1 MDGVYFEHTQK
12 CYLRITVEASWE
24 EARSK
29 CQLSSNGDLA
39 SLSDSYWFLFNNY
52 FDWNF
57 PDYWVGG
64 ERVVDGDWRW
74 SDGSKWKNVYWA
86 KGQPNES
93 EWHNAAMYI
102 HNNHTYNI
110 WYDGQKLEQ
119 KQFIRQYSL

>member
-64 ERVVDGDWRW
+64 ERVDGD
-74 SDGSKWKNVYWA
+74 
-86 KGQPNES
+86 GQMGPNG
-93 EWHNAAMYI
+93 AMYI
-102 HNNHTYNI
+102 
-110 WYDGQKLEQ
+110 GQKDNQMKVNGIMLQ
-119 KQFIRQYSL
+119 CTSIIIILIIYGMMDKN